1 MLSGTLIT
9 FVTLLFL
16 CGRLAGTIK
25 DRVQCLDEALQTRD
39 QVGDGIQEANDW
51 LTQIQTDLKNIPR
64 TIGPGVHEAEDV
76 LRQYEVS
83 WAKTNYG
90 HYGKQTNYT
99 SVNKV

>member
-1 MLSGTLIT
+1 MLSETIIT

-51 LTQIQTDLKNIPR
+51 LAQIQTDLKNIPR
-64 TIGPGVHEAEDV
+64 TIGPSVHEAEDV
-76 LRQYEVS
+76 LRQFEVS
-83 WAKTNYG
+83 CKKTNCSRFA
-90 HYGKQTNYT
+90 KQTNYN
-99 SVNKV
+99 SANKV